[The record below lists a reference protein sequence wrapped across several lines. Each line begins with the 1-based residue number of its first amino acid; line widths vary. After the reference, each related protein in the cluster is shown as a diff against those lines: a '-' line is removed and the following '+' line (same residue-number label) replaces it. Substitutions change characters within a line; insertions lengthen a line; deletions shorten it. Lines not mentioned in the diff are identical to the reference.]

1 MEGEKM
7 NLLTYTKKLSE
18 QIARFDKLA
27 KGDVLGNIYMA
38 NPFAKPI
45 NITIVWVDKNEKD

>member
-1 MEGEKM
+1 M